1 MPPHMIEYPAIF
13 HWSPFDKAYLVELVD
28 FGTHTFGADMA
39 DAYDMAQDLLGNC
52 ISNFRAD
59 NKPLPVPSANPPRQ
73 LKKTETFK
81 NVALDYDKWLAES
94 PVLDPSALDA
104 ELV

>member
-1 MPPHMIEYPAIF
+1 MTERLEYPAIF
-13 HWSPFDKAYLVELVD
+13 RWSPFDKAYLVELVD
-28 FGTHTFGADMA
+28 FGTHTFGTDMA

-52 ISNFRAD
+52 VANYRAD
-59 NKPLPVPSANPPRQ
+59 SKPLPVPSANPPRQ

-94 PVLDPSALDA
+94 PVLDPSTLDA